1 MIPTHYK
8 HLKIACFENQDGDGK
23 IYIDL
28 LEKLNYQLVDLW
40 NLIEKNLNH
49 YCGLVSETMPLNLI
63 SISTG
68 SVLCNSTGS
77 ILCNSTGSVLC
88 NSIGSVL
95 CNSTGSV
102 LCNSSGSVLCNSTC
116 LSSSVAK
123 LSLKHPPP
131 HLRVCDLQVS
141 PISLNTQ
148 NIRAPQHALLNTF
161 KLTWLWQIILAMAH
175 YI

>member
-1 MIPTHYK
+1 MIPTHCK
-8 HLKIACFENQDGDGK
+8 HLKIACFENQDVDGK

-49 YCGLVSETMPLNLI
+49 YCGLVSETMPLYLI

-88 NSIGSVL
+88 NSTGSVL
-95 CNSTGSV
+95 CNST
-102 LCNSSGSVLCNSTC
+102 GSVLCNSTC

-141 PISLNTQ
+141 PISLNTH
-148 NIRAPQHALLNTF
+148 NIQAPQHALLNTF
-161 KLTWLWQIILAMAH
+161 KLTWLWQIILDMALC
-175 YI
+175 I